1 MLFRSHDE
9 GRTVILITHDNKIAA
24 SAKRVIRIMDGKIVS
39 DTRLNEEEKNI
50 DQIAAQIEKEG
61 NEE

>member
-1 MLFRSHDE
+1 M
-9 GRTVILITHDNKIAA
+9 
-24 SAKRVIRIMDGKIVS
+24 IRIMDGKIVS